1 MGDRL
6 KRFVDV
12 LAGTVT
18 GLSTDH
24 PQREKKPVVAAGV
37 CLSASLL
44 HMSQVAVDMGRAEIA
59 QRHEGVRAM
68 VKKVPSCRSLL
79 NRMEEIKVLLEP
91 GPKRAQCLAKQVSA
105 V

>member
-59 QRHEGVRAM
+59 RRHEGVRAM
-68 VKKVPSCRSLL
+68 GRRS
-79 NRMEEIKVLLEP
+79 RHA
-91 GPKRAQCLAKQVSA
+91 GHC
-105 V
+105 